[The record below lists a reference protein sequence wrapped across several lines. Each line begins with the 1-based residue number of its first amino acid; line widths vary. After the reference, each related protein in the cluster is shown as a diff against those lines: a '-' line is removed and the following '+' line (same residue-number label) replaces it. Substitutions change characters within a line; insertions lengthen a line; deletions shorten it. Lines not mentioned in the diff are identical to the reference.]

1 MSRYNSSKKGI
12 NDNEFYEEFREDRN
26 VKRLEQYR
34 TPVYPRITPAVRKRF
49 TTKRHIWKLGDSL
62 WKLAA
67 KHYGDPNLWWV
78 LAWYNKK
85 PTESHFSV
93 GDTVYIPTP
102 AEEVVAFFHYGA

>member
-1 MSRYNSSKKGI
+1 
-12 NDNEFYEEFREDRN
+12 
-26 VKRLEQYR
+26 
-34 TPVYPRITPAVRKRF
+34 
-49 TTKRHIWKLGDSL
+49 
-62 WKLAA
+62 LAA